1 MRHRPLIAAIALTL
15 SGCVSVSNT
24 TPGVE
29 VLTGF
34 GTWPATTTCPAP
46 IGADA
51 LTADMLTRI
60 NAARSAMRLPPVQ
73 ANPRVTAAAQKHACD
88 IAATGQLSHAGS
100 DGSSLTARL
109 GREGV
114 LGVAAIENA
123 GLGYPT
129 PAATVAGWLASPG
142 HRANLFNPR
151 VTRLGAGVADD
162 ATGRRVWILVM
173 VQ

>member
-1 MRHRPLIAAIALTL
+1 MQKSPLAFILALL
-15 SGCVSVSNT
+15 LAGCMTVSTT

-29 VLTGF
+29 VLTDVGA
-34 GTWPATTTCPAP
+34 WPATANCPAP
-46 IGADA
+46 AGLGA
-51 LTADMLTRI
+51 LTGDILARV
-60 NAARSAMRLPPVQ
+60 NAERSAMGLSAVR

-88 IAATGQLSHAGS
+88 VAASGRLSHVGS

-142 HRANLFNPR
+142 HRTNLFNPR
-151 VTRLGAGVADD
+151 MSRLGAGVATD
-162 ATGRRVWILVM
+162 AQGRRVWILVM